1 MHGTSSSII
10 FSYSGNHD
18 LSVLGGELKSPP
30 DGSGLRLQPMKPIF
44 TQRSS
49 SAAEC
54 FGSAPGDCGSWHT
67 PMKFC
72 GNSETTRAIRSLQIC
87 DHSRLTLSS
96 PI

>member
-1 MHGTSSSII
+1 M
-10 FSYSGNHD
+10 N
-18 LSVLGGELKSPP
+18 
-30 DGSGLRLQPMKPIF
+30 PML

-54 FGSAPGDCGSWHT
+54 AGFAPGDCGNWHT
-67 PMKFC
+67 PMKFF

-96 PI
+96 PM